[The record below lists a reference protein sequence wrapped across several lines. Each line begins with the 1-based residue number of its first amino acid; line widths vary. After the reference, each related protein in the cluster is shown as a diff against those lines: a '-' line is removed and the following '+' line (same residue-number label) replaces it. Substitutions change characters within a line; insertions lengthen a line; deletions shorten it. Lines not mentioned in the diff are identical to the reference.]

1 MPLQNRVTP
10 FNELVAVPE
19 RGMFMGNRGNLH
31 DDQRRIV
38 RFAAVRRWICCR
50 TEFKGRRRELMTPG
64 LYTELFFMDEATA
77 LAAGHR
83 PCFEC
88 RREDA
93 NRFRAAWAE
102 GAGHAGALLV
112 DDLDRAL
119 HDDRLER
126 GNVMRRWHAAAASL
140 PAGTMIA
147 TEAEALLL
155 WDGHA
160 FPWTPA
166 GYGPAREWPA
176 GTAEVLTSRSIV
188 AALRAGYEPVVH
200 PSAVRA

>member
-1 MPLQNRVTP
+1 MVPLQNRVTP
-10 FNELVAVPE
+10 FNEIVAVPE

-31 DDQRRIV
+31 DDQRRIA
-38 RFAAVRRWICCR
+38 RFSAVRRWICCR

-77 LAAGHR
+77 FAAGHR

-93 NRFRAAWAE
+93 NRFRAAWAA
-102 GAGHAGALLV
+102 GAGHVGALLV

-126 GNVMRRWHAAAASL
+126 PETMRRWRADPADLPDGAMVGADGEAALVWADQ
-140 PAGTMIA
+140 
-147 TEAEALLL
+147 LL
-155 WDGHA
+155 A
-160 FPWTPA
+160 WTPA
-166 GYGPAREWPA
+166 GYGPARARTA
-176 GTAEVLTSRSIV
+176 GPVEVLTPRSIV
-188 AALRAGYEPVVH
+188 AALTAGYRPVVH
-200 PSAVRA
+200 PSART

>member
-38 RFAAVRRWICCR
+38 RFSAVRRWICCR
-50 TEFKGRRRELMTPG
+50 TEFKGRRRELMAPG
-64 LYTELFFMDEATA
+64 LYTELFFLDEATA

-93 NRFRAAWAE
+93 NRFRAAWAAA
-102 GAGHAGALLV
+102 AGHAGALLV

-119 HDDRLER
+119 HEDRLER
-126 GNVMRRWHAAAASL
+126 RNVMRRWHADAADL
-140 PAGTMIA
+140 PDGTMVA
-147 TEAEALLL
+147 TEAGAALVWGERLL
-155 WDGHA
+155 T
-160 FPWTPA
+160 WTPA
-166 GYGPAREWPA
+166 GYNAARPRVR
-176 GTAEVLTSRSIV
+176 GSVEVLTPRSIA
-188 AALRAGYEPVVH
+188 AALGAGYQPVVH
-200 PSAVRA
+200 PSVVRA